1 MVAYVCARSK
11 NPVAVQS
18 TRLNVSAG
26 LQYTQIPREMGSDAS
41 EGMELLASRVR
52 ATKATLIF

>member
-41 EGMELLASRVR
+41 EGMNLPAKEKERERAS
-52 ATKATLIF
+52 K